1 MGDEM
6 NSLLKNK
13 TWELAKLPKGKKA
26 IGCKWV
32 YAKKEDADEKSN
44 VRFKAR
50 LVAKGYAQKEGID
63 YNEIFSPVVK
73 HSSIRIMLALVA
85 QYDLELVQ
93 LDVKT
98 AFLHGDLN
106 EEIYMCQPDGYIV
119 KGKENLFC
127 KLKKSLYGLK
137 QSPRQWYLRF
147 DKFMRGQNYSR
158 SQYDH
163 CVYFKKLQD
172 ESFIYLLIYVDDML
186 IASKNVEE
194 IEKLKK
200 QMKNEFEMKDLGEA
214 KKIIG
219 MEITRDREKGLVS
232 LNQRQYLEKL
242 IRKFGVYDSTK
253 PVSTPLA
260 PHFKLS
266 SLQCP
271 KNDKEKLQMK
281 NIPYA
286 NLVGS
291 LMYAMVCSRPDIAH
305 AVGMVSRYMHNP
317 GKEHWQAAKWIL
329 RYLHGT
335 RDVGL
340 CFERDDSG
348 IGHFAVGYVDS
359 DYAEAEYMAVAETIK
374 EAIWIH
380 GLIRDLGVDQKQVEV
395 HCDSQ
400 SAIYL
405 AKYQVHHA
413 RTKHIDVRYHFVR
426 EIVGEGEIILQKIPT
441 KDNPADMLTKVVGVA
456 KFVHCLNLAHILP
469 I

>member
-1 MGDEM
+1 MYKVSEKNVKDVQQVELDKVASGTSNPISADVEATTSEEVGDHEDVEEVELEDSIQVEEQVSPQESIAKNRGKRQITKPARYSDYVSFPLPIITDDIPSNFEEAIESEEKKRWCNAMGDEM

-32 YAKKEDADEKSN
+32 YAKK
-44 VRFKAR
+44 
-50 LVAKGYAQKEGID
+50 
-63 YNEIFSPVVK
+63 
-73 HSSIRIMLALVA
+73 
-85 QYDLELVQ
+85 
-93 LDVKT
+93 
-98 AFLHGDLN
+98 
-106 EEIYMCQPDGYIV
+106 
-119 KGKENLFC
+119 
-127 KLKKSLYGLK
+127 
-137 QSPRQWYLRF
+137 
-147 DKFMRGQNYSR
+147 
-158 SQYDH
+158 
-163 CVYFKKLQD
+163 
-172 ESFIYLLIYVDDML
+172 
-186 IASKNVEE
+186 KNVEE

-214 KKIIG
+214 KKIFG

-242 IRKFGVYDSTK
+242 IRKFGVHDSTK
-253 PVSTPLA
+253 PVSTSLA

-359 DYAEAEYMAVAETIK
+359 DYAGDLDGRKSTTGYVFTMAKGPVCWRSILQSSVALSTTEAEYMAVDEAIK

-456 KFVHCLNLAHILP
+456 KFVHCLNLAHIMP